1 LQTVKAFLPSM
12 IEHNDGHIVTIA
24 SMAGYVGVAKLVD
37 YCSSKAAACGFDE
50 SLRLELETK
59 GIKGVRTSLICPF
72 FIRSTGMF
80 DDVNSRY
87 GDTSLPY

>member
-1 LQTVKAFLPSM
+1 MKAFLPSM
-12 IEHNDGHIVTIA
+12 IENNDGHIVTIA

-50 SLRLELETK
+50 SLKLELESK
-59 GIKGVRTSLICPF
+59 GIKGVRTSLVCPF

-80 DDVNSRY
+80 DDVNSR
-87 GDTSLPY
+87 